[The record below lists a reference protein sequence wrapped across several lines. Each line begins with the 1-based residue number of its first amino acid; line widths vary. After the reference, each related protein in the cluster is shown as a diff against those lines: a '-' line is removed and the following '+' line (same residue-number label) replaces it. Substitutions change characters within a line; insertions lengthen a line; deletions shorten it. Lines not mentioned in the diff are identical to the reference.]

1 MSDPINYFEFDPE
14 ITGKVIDVCSKDPT
28 WLRFQRERLEL
39 TWEHLDTTDNSPVL
53 VARFDPLRKR
63 GRLTV
68 SDGFGKIIV
77 QTEVRRWA

>member
-1 MSDPINYFEFDPE
+1 MSDSINYFEFDPE
-14 ITGKVIDVCSKDPT
+14 ITGKVIDVCSKDST

-53 VARFDPLRKR
+53 VARLDPLRKR